1 VGLVVRSK
9 LTDTKVSHYE
19 NDRVYQDHLQNRLSV
34 NAVIMRNLSWDGG
47 GEGNGRFLTVNVLK
61 YTDYSSKDPYRLYK
75 GRACYS
81 AQCKQSEPT
90 VVMNMNRR
98 WQTAV

>member
-1 VGLVVRSK
+1 M
-9 LTDTKVSHYE
+9 KVSHYE
-19 NDRVYQDHLQNRLSV
+19 NDRVYQDYLQNRLSV
-34 NAVIMRNLSWDGG
+34 NTVIMRNLSWAGG

-61 YTDYSSKDPYRLYK
+61 YTDYSSNDPYRLYK
-75 GRACYS
+75 GRAFHS

-90 VVMNMNRR
+90 VVTNMNRR